1 MSWNLGQN
9 KYAGH
14 TNSLQT
20 FTLFRLSFT
29 TIVPAFRGDS
39 STCHHSSRIHTNLW
53 KQKPSACTQP
63 PTPAS
68 LGSLP
73 TCLRLDVSA
82 GDGRRLSVNTG
93 RALAPRVR
101 KIREPQSWPQK
112 NKANTNF
119 RRVGRYLG
127 VLEKVAE
134 CCGAEPSSCL
144 KVKHSQLS
152 VRLVQKE
159 NKQAQMLLVVPEN
172 VHCG

>member
-1 MSWNLGQN
+1 M
-9 KYAGH
+9 
-14 TNSLQT
+14 
-20 FTLFRLSFT
+20 
-29 TIVPAFRGDS
+29 
-39 STCHHSSRIHTNLW
+39 
-53 KQKPSACTQP
+53 
-63 PTPAS
+63 
-68 LGSLP
+68 
-73 TCLRLDVSA
+73 
-82 GDGRRLSVNTG
+82 NTG

-119 RRVGRYLG
+119 KRVGRYLG